1 MKHTLKFHP
10 NGKFRILMVSD
21 IQEAVEYDER
31 TVPALRKLIAETN
44 PDLVIWGGDNC
55 DGRYLKTREELDNYL
70 KIFTAPMEEKQIP
83 WMHVY
88 GNHDYDVDVP
98 AAEQHDMY
106 QAYPYCISGR
116 SPEGVPGVS
125 NYAVPILA
133 HDSYHVAYCVYA
145 FDTMHKNPELRPGVT
160 TDDLLIPNR
169 PKSFRKWDIVR
180 FEQLMW
186 YWNTSKQLEAQ
197 EGHTVR
203 ALAVMHVPPH
213 EMYTCIDNPEET
225 KFKGIHDES
234 FQCGVLNPGL
244 FATMMERG
252 DVDII
257 AAGHLHRD
265 TFEVEYGGIRMCL
278 DGCGGFSPKSHDDRR
293 GGRIFDIC
301 EDGSFETEFIAYQN
315 LVDITK
321 AE

>member
-1 MKHTLKFHP
+1 
-10 NGKFRILMVSD
+10 
-21 IQEAVEYDER
+21 
-31 TVPALRKLIAETN
+31 
-44 PDLVIWGGDNC
+44 
-55 DGRYLKTREELDNYL
+55 
-70 KIFTAPMEEKQIP
+70 
-83 WMHVY
+83 
-88 GNHDYDVDVP
+88 
-98 AAEQHDMY
+98 
-106 QAYPYCISGR
+106 
-116 SPEGVPGVS
+116 
-125 NYAVPILA
+125 
-133 HDSYHVAYCVYA
+133 
-145 FDTMHKNPELRPGVT
+145 
-160 TDDLLIPNR
+160 
-169 PKSFRKWDIVR
+169 
-180 FEQLMW
+180 MW

-293 GGRIFDIC
+293 GGRVFDIC
-301 EDGSFETEFIAYQN
+301 EDGSFETEFIPYMN
-315 LVDITK
+315 LMDISK